1 MSETQGDETNSS
13 SYRQMTVAQIREQ
26 NKADH
31 VEVVFLESA
40 RFHKLFRT
48 NPQYVAL
55 LERLRNAL
63 ENSRSLQVRLMSPN
77 GDIIEDVREPG

>member
-40 RFHKLFRT
+40 RFYKLFRT
-48 NPQYVAL
+48 NPQYDAL